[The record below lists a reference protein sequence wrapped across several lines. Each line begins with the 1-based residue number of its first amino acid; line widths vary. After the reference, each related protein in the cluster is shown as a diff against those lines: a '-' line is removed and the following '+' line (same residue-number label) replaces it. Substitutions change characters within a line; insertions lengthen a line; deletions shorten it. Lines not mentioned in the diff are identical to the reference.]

1 MAADSNSDDD
11 RVSMRNAPVDGDGYF
26 TDFYHH
32 LLTSSWPWLLAQIAI
47 AFGGANALFAA
58 AYYFNGGIENAR
70 PGSFG
75 DVFFFSVET
84 MATIGY
90 GKMAPITLVA
100 HILMSIEAL
109 TGLIGFALVTGL
121 IFAKFSRPT
130 ARVRFSRMAVIS
142 RRDGVPSLMFR
153 MSNVRRNQI
162 VEAQIHVVLARQEKT
177 AEGEA
182 VRRFYD
188 LTLARDR
195 NAIFGFSW
203 TAIHPITEA
212 SPLYGATA
220 ESLTASDADI
230 TVSLTGIEEAFS
242 QTIYARHSYDP
253 EDIAWGARLADMI
266 NRTAEGDYSIDVS
279 KFDEIVPAEAPRW
292 LNGDSAVSDADP

>member
-1 MAADSNSDDD
+1 MAQKDSAG
-11 RVSMRNAPVDGDGYF
+11 RVAMRHAPIGDDGYF
-26 TDFYHH
+26 ADFYHH

-47 AFGGANALFAA
+47 AFGLANSLFATG
-58 AYYFNGGIENAR
+58 YYLNGGIENAR
-70 PGSFG
+70 PNSFL
-75 DVFFFSVET
+75 DVLFFSVET
-84 MATIGY
+84 MATVGY
-90 GKMAPITLVA
+90 GRMAPVTLVA

-130 ARVRFSRMAVIS
+130 ARVRFSRYAVIS

-162 VEAQIHVVLARQEKT
+162 VEAQIHVVLARREKT
-177 AEGEA
+177 AEGED

-188 LTLARDR
+188 LALARHR

-203 TAIHPITEA
+203 TAIHPITET

-220 ESLTASDADI
+220 ASLAVSDADI

-253 EDIAWGARLADMI
+253 KDIVWGARLADI
-266 NRTAEGDYSIDVS
+266 VIISPEGDYSLDLS
-279 KFDEIVPAEAPRW
+279 KFDEVAPAEAPRW
-292 LNGDSAVSDADP
+292 LNGDSATSGAES